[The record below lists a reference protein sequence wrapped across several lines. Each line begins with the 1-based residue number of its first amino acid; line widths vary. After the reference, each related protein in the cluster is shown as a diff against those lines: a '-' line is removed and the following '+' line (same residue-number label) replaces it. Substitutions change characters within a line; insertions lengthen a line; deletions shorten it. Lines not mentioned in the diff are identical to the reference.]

1 MQLLGKG
8 ALACLCFLA
17 WSACGNKAA
26 EKAVNTEN
34 TTNTIATNLPTQAEE
49 VAVEFCKAISTLEMQ
64 KAKALSTKAT
74 HEVIDFIAAMTLSLS
89 AEEKKQAAEESVFL
103 TSAQCIKEE
112 NTAVCEV
119 CCNAEKESQSLE
131 LVKEGEQWLVKMTK
145 EDGNMDGIEIIEE

>member
-1 MQLLGKG
+1 MQLLGKS
-8 ALACLCFLA
+8 ALACLCFLG

-26 EKAVNTEN
+26 EKAANPENVSNTVA
-34 TTNTIATNLPTQAEE
+34 TILPTEAEQ
-49 VAVEFCKAISTLEMQ
+49 VAIEFCKAISTLEMQ
-64 KAKALSTKAT
+64 KAKTLSTQAT

-89 AEEKKQAAEESVFL
+89 AEEKKQAAEESALL
-103 TSAQCIKEE
+103 TSAQCVKEE
-112 NTAVCEV
+112 NTAICEV